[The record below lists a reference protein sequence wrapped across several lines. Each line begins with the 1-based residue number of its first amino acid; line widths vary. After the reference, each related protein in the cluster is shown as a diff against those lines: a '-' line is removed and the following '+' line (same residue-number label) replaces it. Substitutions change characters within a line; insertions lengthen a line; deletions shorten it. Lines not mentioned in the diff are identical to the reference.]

1 MKGICAAYV
10 DPGKKHFE
18 PHHDK
23 TRKKHFEPP
32 HDKTDKMIFVTSED
46 SDQPGHPP
54 SLIRV
59 FASMGSLGPNF
70 ASGGQR

>member
-1 MKGICAAYV
+1 MMKYICAACV
-10 DPGKKHFE
+10 DP
-18 PHHDK
+18 
-23 TRKKHFEPP
+23 RKKHFEPP
-32 HDKTDKMIFVTSED
+32 HDKTSNMTFVPSED

-59 FASMGSLGPNF
+59 FAVRSVGSLGPNF